1 MRLLLDTHLVL
12 WAMQDSPSLSAD
24 AREWINKADAVYVS
38 AASLWEISIKATLG
52 RLHVDSEHLEHQL
65 GAAGFIQ
72 LPVTWS
78 HASMLRNL
86 PPLHR
91 DPFDRMLVAQALSEP
106 LRLLTHDAA
115 LTGYSDLV
123 TLV

>member
-12 WAMQDSPSLSAD
+12 WAMQDAPALSAA
-24 AREWINKADAVYVS
+24 ARDWLDRAEVVYVS
-38 AASLWEISIKATLG
+38 AASLWEISIKAGLG
-52 RLHVDSEHLEHQL
+52 RLDIDSEQLEKNL
-65 GAAGFIQ
+65 SAAGFQQ
-72 LPVTWS
+72 LAISWN
-78 HASMLRNL
+78 HATQLRKL

-91 DPFDRMLVAQALSEP
+91 DPFDRMLVAQAMSEP

-115 LTGYSDLV
+115 LAAYTDLV